1 MIKLSKK
8 NNNFNKL
15 VLIFSF
21 FLIVFFVVLTFFPKK
36 NNNIQ
41 LIKTKLITNVHK
53 DLPMEF
59 KSDTKNVSIIPGEV
73 RTINYVVKNTS
84 NEIISGIAVF
94 QVYPSELEPFIT
106 KLNCFCHEKQTF
118 KSGQENKY
126 SLVLLVDPKV
136 IKNNNTKNI
145 KEAII
150 QFTFFKKWY

>member
-1 MIKLSKK
+1 MSKK
-8 NNNFNKL
+8 NNKFNKPI
-15 VLIFSF
+15 LIFSF
-21 FLIVFFVVLTFFPKK
+21 FLVVFFVVLTFFPKK
-36 NNNIQ
+36 NNNVQ
-41 LIKTKLITNVHK
+41 SIKTKLITNVHK
-53 DLPMEF
+53 DLPLEF

-73 RTINYVVKNTS
+73 KTINYVVKNTS
-84 NEIISGIAVF
+84 NETISGIAVF

-136 IKNNNTKNI
+136 TKNNNTKNI

-150 QFTFFKKWY
+150 QFTFFKK